1 MNTRDTLYVKDQQ
14 LIIGGIAA
22 EELAKK
28 FGTPLYVLDEDY
40 IRKVSRAFLEGLK
53 SGYGQDNVAVTYASK
68 ALCTTAVLKITSSEG
83 LYTDVV
89 SGGELYA
96 AQCAGVN
103 PEHVI
108 FHGNN
113 KTDGE
118 LTAALSW
125 GVGYIVVDSFC
136 EIDRLKRLCGEL
148 NKKARV
154 LLRVNPLVTAHTH
167 EAVQTAKADSKF
179 GIAIGDDAQHAV
191 ELLASDDRLEFL
203 GLHCHIGSQIF
214 DYSAYKMAITVMT
227 DFLRRLS
234 DAGITVGVLNMGGGF
249 GVYYT
254 DDDPQFTPNRYSYTV
269 KNLAML
275 IAEAIDG
282 FNLKRPKLIIEPGRA
297 IVGEA
302 GITLYTVGTVKDL
315 GIRKYI
321 GIDGGMFDNPRFALY
336 RSVYSAV
343 VANKASLPADDTVS
357 ICGKCCESGDLI
369 GVDMKLQKAEI
380 GDIIAVFTTGA
391 YNYSMAS
398 NYNLNAVPPMVLVK
412 DGRAEYI
419 VKPQTNED
427 LLRNNRMP
435 SWL

>member
-103 PEHVI
+103 PEQVI

>member
-435 SWL
+435 CWL